1 MFYLLL
7 IVFFG
12 AHAFLA
18 EIGDGFFHRGVR
30 VDSRLKHGEGKPH
43 REIRECRLEGSVHG
57 VKQSGENRRFEIGKR
72 GVERLLQKRVGTLDF
87 FGHWEHV
94 A

>member
-1 MFYLLL
+1 MNKPRRKYAIANGGGGRSLFYLLL

-43 REIRECRLEGSVHG
+43 LEVSGRQGRDREIGECRLEGSVHG
-57 VKQSGENRRFEIGKR
+57 VKQSGKN
-72 GVERLLQKRVGTLDF
+72 
-87 FGHWEHV
+87 
-94 A
+94 

>member
-12 AHAFLA
+12 AVNYHILYLILQIFKHR
-18 EIGDGFFHRGVR
+18 FFHRGVR

-43 REIRECRLEGSVHG
+43 LEVSGRQERDREIRECRLEGSVHG
-57 VKQSGENRRFEIGKR
+57 VKQSGKN
-72 GVERLLQKRVGTLDF
+72 
-87 FGHWEHV
+87 
-94 A
+94 